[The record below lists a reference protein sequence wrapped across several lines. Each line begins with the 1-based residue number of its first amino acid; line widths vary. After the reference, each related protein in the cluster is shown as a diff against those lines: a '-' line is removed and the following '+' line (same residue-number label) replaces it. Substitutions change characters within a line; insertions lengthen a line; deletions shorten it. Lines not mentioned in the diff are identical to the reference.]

1 MGAVG
6 LALLTGVGVVALAS
20 GSGFIALPYEM
31 FVLDQRVPVVFRLHM
46 LSSAMALLMLPVVIG
61 LRHRPSLHR
70 KLGRVLGLFVI
81 IGALTALPVAILSHS
96 SDAARAGFFVQ
107 GLVWLALLTGGLMAI
122 RRRDRVTHARFMMA
136 MAAVATG
143 AVWFRLMTGTAIM
156 LKLPFEESYALASW
170 LGWLIPLTIVTRWP
184 GLVPTLR
191 I

>member
-1 MGAVG
+1 
-6 LALLTGVGVVALAS
+6 
-20 GSGFIALPYEM
+20 M

-107 GLVWLALLTGGLMAI
+107 GLVWLSLLTAGLMAI
-122 RRRDRVTHARFMMA
+122 WRRDRVTHARFMVA

-143 AVWFRLMTGTAIM
+143 AIWFRLMTGTAIM
-156 LKLPFEESYALASW
+156 LKLPFEQSYAVASW
-170 LGWLIPLTIVTRWP
+170 LGWLIPLT
-184 GLVPTLR
+184 LVTLR
-191 I
+191 PGWVPALLGEKAGAIRPASRAINTLR